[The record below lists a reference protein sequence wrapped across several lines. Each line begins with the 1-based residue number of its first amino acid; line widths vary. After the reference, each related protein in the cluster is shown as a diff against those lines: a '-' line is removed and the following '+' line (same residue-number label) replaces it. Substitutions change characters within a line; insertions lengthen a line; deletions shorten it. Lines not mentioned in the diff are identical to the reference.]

1 LRENISKEPKGI
13 RDIRK
18 GEEKILEKEKKDLK
32 FSFLKS
38 KWVKDL

>member
-1 LRENISKEPKGI
+1 MRGI
-13 RDIRK
+13 GK
-18 GEEKILEKEKKDLK
+18 GEKEILEKEKRDLK